1 MDEFGLPIVGAG
13 LDYTKVEALPP
24 KQLLALVNSFVV
36 HTVHFLNTFAHDA
49 DNKLSNTSK
58 RIQQL
63 EISLSLL
70 EAKLS
75 HIPGIA
81 DAEAKPYTPPDSL
94 GTLKITWE
102 LRSPSGQ
109 RKYSLFWVPVILR
122 LFMNENIY

>member
-36 HTVHFLNTFAHDA
+36 HTVHFLNSFAHDA
-49 DNKLSNTSK
+49 DSKLSNTSK
-58 RIQQL
+58 KIQQL

-75 HIPGIA
+75 HIPGIG
-81 DAEAKPYTPPDSL
+81 DAEAKPYDPPDSL
-94 GTLKITWE
+94 GTFQSTWE
-102 LRSPSGQ
+102 LRSPPD
-109 RKYSLFWVPVILR
+109 RKRPLFWGDR
-122 LFMNENIY
+122 S